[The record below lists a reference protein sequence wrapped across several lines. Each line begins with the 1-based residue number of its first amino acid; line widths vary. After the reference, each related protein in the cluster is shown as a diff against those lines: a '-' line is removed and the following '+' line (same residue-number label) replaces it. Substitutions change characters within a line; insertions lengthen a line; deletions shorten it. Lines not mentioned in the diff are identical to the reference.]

1 MSQSFNHCFFLAAVL
16 AAVLAIFLGGC
27 GGSNTSGLDSPDPR
41 SFEYQNEGWCYRW
54 VPQGQVDLDKAIK
67 LCKQKVKQ
75 RQQYLKDSLGKE
87 FEKGP
92 TAWTMESCLQIQ
104 GWERCPPED

>member
-1 MSQSFNHCFFLAAVL
+1 MSHRFNHRFFLAAVL
-16 AAVLAIFLGGC
+16 AALLAIFLGGC
-27 GGSNTSGLDSPDPR
+27 GGSDTSGLDSPDPR

-67 LCKQKVKQ
+67 QCKQKVKQ
-75 RQQYLKDSLGKE
+75 RQQYLKDSLGE
-87 FEKGP
+87 SFEKGP
-92 TAWTMESCLQIQ
+92 TAWTMESCLQVL